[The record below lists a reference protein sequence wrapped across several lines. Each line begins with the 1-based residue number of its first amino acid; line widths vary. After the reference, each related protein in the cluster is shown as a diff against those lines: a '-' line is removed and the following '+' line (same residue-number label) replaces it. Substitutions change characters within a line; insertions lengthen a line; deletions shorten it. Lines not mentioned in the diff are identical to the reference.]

1 MKQLIL
7 TIVIAA
13 ASNTLHAQCKEK
25 QIIRTNPSDPDN
37 TELISKIPSGG
48 VNEQLNTFD
57 WGKWRGTTNKTFDLI
72 ELNPSMGWHQN
83 GQSIPMNS
91 PPTAWQMLS
100 PFGFTMMT
108 YYPYMLQGGPDPED
122 KDWRWEDGWELMWLH
137 TGYYPNGMAD
147 MYTSNSNRIN
157 ASASTLANKST
168 PYIAL
173 YNRYTGKL
181 RFFGNYKFSFG
192 TLSTNTI
199 QVRLAYTRDTNA
211 SGIFRHGYSYDQ
223 ALDQKTKITELS
235 SLNNHPGSTNSWMV
249 SDFQLGYDPCVC
261 SYESVF
267 SREYI
272 EVRSADI
279 HLESKS
285 VNFENQ
291 HIGALPQDFLNTI
304 AWNNPKYSN
313 LGSGNFTYKFMGK
326 LNADYA
332 VSLKTYEARLAA
344 YNKSL
349 NQSARELI
357 EISRE
362 IAGKGVLN
370 PLNLSEGATNMVK
383 DYMKNLGGV
392 DISNEEE
399 LVKGVLKTANAI
411 LSKEFDFL
419 SKQNIS
425 QNQYNQPLKPTMP
438 NVSFSQSITK
448 GMIENVTNLQLG
460 SGFTP
465 GSFDPLIHNVSSFNY
480 PIYNKPTGLY
490 ALLKTPQIFFG
501 NYVGAVRDKKV
512 ILVPKSIGS
521 EGWTSKH
528 FVAYTEHERI
538 LNKSQVYAKHL
549 VSQDITF
556 QLNEQLLY
564 KLNRNLDINDQ
575 KSRVLVSFQ
584 IELEGNLPRL
594 FHDHNTILNERRL
607 EVDLSESNF
616 QILYHEPYIN
626 RNHREKIILEIP
638 WSPIENT
645 FKSLY
650 GGRVKLIANYY
661 VGALIEKEIV
671 RNPIVPIVPNY
682 RAKKSELI
690 TRANG
695 LVTFDED
702 TKQIQLLSKSAQ
714 VATTIKSIKMKVLT
728 DLTFDQVSS
737 KGGEINTAQVFTYL
751 LYHKDHNIDLIG
763 SNGKWLNGTETESL
777 AQSLAIPAL
786 LTLTNDTIGPN
797 SPYVSFV
804 EGNQL
809 WIRAHEIHIAGS
821 VTVMPGYKAVFLL
834 SDQGPGLKEL
844 PGSTL
849 DPHIQT
855 QFSDA
860 YLRFPSKPITFE
872 ASREQVNAFCS
883 NSNAYK
889 AHIQDS
895 EFIADKDSNGFAKPI
910 PDMDDI
916 DPNLIPIPNNAILF
930 PNPNNGEFSLQF
942 ERPLNDEAKLH
953 ISDINGRILHKAAL
967 KKGQETFQISANN
980 LANRIYFV
988 SIIQKQYKTTHKMTL
1003 YKP

>member
-1 MKQLIL
+1 M
-7 TIVIAA
+7 
-13 ASNTLHAQCKEK
+13 H
-25 QIIRTNPSDPDN
+25 P
-37 TELISKIPSGG
+37 
-48 VNEQLNTFD
+48 
-57 WGKWRGTTNKTFDLI
+57 
-72 ELNPSMGWHQN
+72 
-83 GQSIPMNS
+83 
-91 PPTAWQMLS
+91 
-100 PFGFTMMT
+100 
-108 YYPYMLQGGPDPED
+108 
-122 KDWRWEDGWELMWLH
+122 
-137 TGYYPNGMAD
+137 
-147 MYTSNSNRIN
+147 NSNARFY
-157 ASASTLANKST
+157 ST
-168 PYIAL
+168 
-173 YNRYTGKL
+173 
-181 RFFGNYKFSFG
+181 
-192 TLSTNTI
+192 
-199 QVRLAYTRDTNA
+199 
-211 SGIFRHGYSYDQ
+211 
-223 ALDQKTKITELS
+223 
-235 SLNNHPGSTNSWMV
+235 
-249 SDFQLGYDPCVC
+249 DFQLGYDPCMCHYASALSFGVQENMGLDLSIRGHLINEQEGLRDFPN
-261 SYESVF
+261 SYII
-267 SREYI
+267 SRSWQYSSSLSPMGSTLI
-272 EVRSADI
+272 YKNNNDLMNKFTQDI
-279 HLESKS
+279 
-285 VNFENQ
+285 
-291 HIGALPQDFLNTI
+291 
-304 AWNNPKYSN
+304 
-313 LGSGNFTYKFMGK
+313 GNH
-326 LNADYA
+326 
-332 VSLKTYEARLAA
+332 EARLAA
-344 YNKSL
+344 YSKPL
-349 NQSARELI
+349 NQSTRELI
-357 EISRE
+357 EVSKD

-383 DYMKNLGGV
+383 NYMKNLGGV
-392 DISNEEE
+392 DISNEKE
-399 LVKGVLKTANAI
+399 LVKGVLKTTNAI
-411 LSKEFDFL
+411 LSKNLDFL

-425 QNQYNQPLKPTMP
+425 PEDYSKPLQNTIPT
-438 NVSFSQSITK
+438 VSFGEMVIGGYKGNITSTF
-448 GMIENVTNLQLG
+448 GL
-460 SGFTP
+460 FTSLAP
-465 GSFDPLIHNVSSFNY
+465 GSFRVTNHNFQGYNY

-501 NYVGAVRDKKV
+501 NYIGAVRDKKI
-512 ILVPKSIGS
+512 ILVPKSIGT

-538 LNKSQVYAKHL
+538 LNKSQVFAKHL

-584 IELEGNLPRL
+584 IELEGNLPRV

-607 EVDLSESNF
+607 EVNLSESNF

-638 WSPIENT
+638 WTPIENS

-714 VATTIKSIKMKVLT
+714 VATTIKSIKMKVLI

-737 KGGEINTAQVFTYL
+737 KVGEINTAQVFTYL

-763 SNGKWLNGTETESL
+763 SNGKWLNDTETQSL

-860 YLRFPSKPITFE
+860 YLRFPSKPITLE
-872 ASREQVNAFCS
+872 TSREQVNAFCS

-895 EFIADKDSNGFAKPI
+895 EFIADKGSDGFANPI
-910 PDMDDI
+910 PDRDDI

-942 ERPLNDEAKLH
+942 ERPLNDEAKLQ

-967 KKGQETFQISANN
+967 KKGQEIFQISANN
-980 LANRIYFV
+980 LANGIYFV
-988 SIIQKQYKTTHKMTL
+988 SIIQKQNKTTHKMTL